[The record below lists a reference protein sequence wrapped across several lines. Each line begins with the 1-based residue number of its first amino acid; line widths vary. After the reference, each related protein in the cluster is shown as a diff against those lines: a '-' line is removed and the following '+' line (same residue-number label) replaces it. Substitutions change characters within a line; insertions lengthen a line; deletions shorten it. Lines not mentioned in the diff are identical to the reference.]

1 MYVARLICCV
11 RVSWLRAACAIGL
24 RERCDGRGGIIPQHR
39 VCPIACFRMRWEDAS
54 CTFPFR
60 KGYGELREK
69 QIDDLI
75 YARDRYWARSKVWV
89 LGGFSPPPLDDHGPC
104 NGRVEQGVPGGSK
117 KKFLQKLV
125 DVYTQPWQLSS

>member
-24 RERCDGRGGIIPQHR
+24 RERCDGRGDIIPQHR

-89 LGGFSPPPLDDHGPC
+89 LGGFSPPPLDDHGHATV
-104 NGRVEQGVPGGSK
+104 GLSRGTQVVRKGS
-117 KKFLQKLV
+117 FYRNSWMFTRNLGN
-125 DVYTQPWQLSS
+125 